1 MNVTIIGT
9 GYVGLVTG
17 ACLADSGNNVICV
30 DIDKSKIDLLL
41 SGGVPIYEPGLA
53 ELIYRN
59 KEDGRID
66 FTTDMKR
73 GVEHADIIFIAVG
86 TPMSDSGEANL
97 SYVFEVA
104 RDIGKNMNGYKVV
117 VDKSTVPVGTADKV
131 REIIS
136 AHTSQDFDVVSNP
149 EFLKEG
155 TAISD
160 FMKPD
165 RVVVG
170 GESKRAIDLM
180 RELYEPFLRTFHPLI
195 VMDTRSA
202 EMTKYAANCFL
213 ATKISF
219 INEIS
224 NLCEKAGADIVAVRE
239 GIGADRRIGYDFLFP
254 GVGYGGSCFP
264 KDVQALIHTGI
275 GMGSEMPLLTAVE
288 EVNRAQKLTLVHK
301 IRAYFGAGRPAEDL
315 SGIIIGLWGLSFK
328 PQTDDMREAPSL
340 VIIEKLLALG
350 AKVQAYDPEAMGEAR
365 KILGDTITY
374 AAGMYEALE
383 GADALVLVTEW
394 NEFRR
399 PSWQRIKTL
408 MRGKA
413 IFDGRNIYDPKRAR
427 EEGFEY
433 FGMGRKGGHQ

>member
-1 MNVTIIGT
+1 MNITIIGT

-17 ACLADSGNNVICV
+17 ACLADSGNDVVCLDV
-30 DIDKSKIDLLL
+30 DKAKIDILL
-41 SGGVPIYEPGLA
+41 SGGVPIFEPGLA
-53 ELIYRN
+53 ELISRN
-59 KEDGRID
+59 REDGRIE
-66 FTTDMKR
+66 FTTDIRK
-73 GVEHADIIFIAVG
+73 GIEHGDILFIAVG
-86 TPMSDSGEANL
+86 TPMSESGEANL
-97 SYVFEVA
+97 SYVYSVA
-104 RDIGKNMNGYKVV
+104 RDIGRYMDRYKVV

-131 REIIS
+131 RDLIEID
-136 AHTSQDFDVVSNP
+136 AKHDFDVVSNP

-155 TAISD
+155 TAIND

-170 GESKRAIDLM
+170 GESRRAIELM
-180 RELYEPFLRTFHPLI
+180 REVYEPFLRTFHPLI

-224 NLCEKAGADIVAVRE
+224 NLCELAGADIAAVRE

-264 KDVQALIHTGI
+264 KDVQALIHTGAAL
-275 GMGSEMPLLTAVE
+275 GADMRLLNAVE
-288 EVNRAQKLTLVHK
+288 EVNAVQKATLVGK
-301 IRAYFGAGRPAEDL
+301 ILGHFGDGKDAKRLDGRVF
-315 SGIIIGLWGLSFK
+315 GLWGLSFK

-340 VIIEKLLALG
+340 VVIEKLLSLG
-350 AKVQAYDPEAMGEAR
+350 ATIKAFDPEAMEEAR
-365 KILGDTITY
+365 KILGGSIEY
-374 AAGMYEALE
+374 AKGMYEAIE
-383 GADALVLVTEW
+383 GADALLLMTEW

-399 PSWQRIKTL
+399 PSWQKVKSA

-413 IFDGRNIYDPKRAR
+413 IFDGRNIYEPKRMRA
-427 EEGFEY
+427 EGFSY
-433 FGMGRKGGHQ
+433 FGMGRK

>member
-1 MNVTIIGT
+1 MNLTIIGT

-17 ACLADSGNNVICV
+17 VCFADSGNDVICV
-30 DIDKSKIDLLL
+30 DIDNAKIDMLNA
-41 SGGVPIYEPGLA
+41 GQVPIYEPGLA
-53 ELIYRN
+53 ELIARN
-59 KEDGRID
+59 REDGRIE

-73 GVEHADIIFIAVG
+73 GVEHAEIIFIAVG
-86 TPMSDSGEANL
+86 TPMSQSGEADL
-97 SYVFEVA
+97 SYVFAAA
-104 RDIGKNMNGYKVV
+104 RNIGRFMDGYKVV

-131 REIIS
+131 RDIIRK
-136 AHTSQDFDVVSNP
+136 HTSHEFDIVSNP

-170 GESKRAIDLM
+170 AESKRALEMM

-224 NLCEKAGADIVAVRE
+224 NLCEKAGADIAAVRE

-264 KDVQALIHTGI
+264 KDVQALIHTG
-275 GMGSEMPLLTAVE
+275 GEHGTDMRLLEAVE
-288 EVNRAQKLTLVHK
+288 EVNAAQKASLVSK
-301 IRAYFGAGRPAEDL
+301 IVGYFKGLSPAQDL
-315 SGIIIGLWGLSFK
+315 SGKLVGLWGLSFK

-340 VIIEKLLALG
+340 VIIERLLKLG
-350 AKVQAYDPEAMGEAR
+350 ARIKAFDPEAAEEAR
-365 KILGDTITY
+365 KALGDAIEY
-374 AAGMYEALE
+374 AAGMYEAID
-383 GADALVLVTEW
+383 GADALVVVTEW

-399 PSWQRIKTL
+399 PSWQRIRTAMKG
-408 MRGKA
+408 RA
-413 IFDGRNIYDPKRAR
+413 IFDGRNIYDPKRVRA
-427 EEGFEY
+427 EGFDY
-433 FGMGRKGGHQ
+433 FGMGTR